1 MRIAGVIM
9 GWIVLIVVSNRV
21 RADYFHYP
29 AGVAQV
35 ALVAVGVALALMTV
49 NALRPGRLR
58 WAPRAFVV
66 VTVAAALSHLG
77 MLSRVGPSFEVPPLL
92 FFGILGGICANYAFS
107 LRVGIM
113 LSVAMSLLFAGFS
126 VPTRRSLMLGALDGI
141 YMVIMCLAVT
151 RLLQLAYQIVT
162 EAERSSARMI
172 VLREATARATRRTYE
187 RRRWDGVVHDK
198 FLGALQLG
206 AREPES
212 SQNSR
217 ELAADAL
224 AALDERR
231 PGQSISTFA
240 DAVGRAAS
248 RLGLDVDLTTDGT
261 LAASPVA
268 DALGQATTEAL
279 TNVARHAGVA
289 RASVAM
295 VSDEDGVTVTIADRG
310 RGFDRADAPTGR
322 AGIALGIEERL
333 RSIGGTAHIAS
344 GRGRGTT
351 VTLRWRRGSGEDA
364 DSTRWRPGSLIALRD
379 ALVAVF
385 LAHVAIGVFHDPEY
399 RHDWAE
405 WVGLAAFGAATVLAG
420 IAGPSRRAWLATTAL
435 LAGASGFLSWELVAQ
450 APLDWRFWWGGAS
463 TAAVALLVIRY
474 GPRAGVAT
482 LGITIA
488 VDAVAGSL
496 GRPLPVEGLVWN
508 YVIAVIGLV
517 LAIMVKRGLDQTL
530 AIIGRAA
537 SDEADLRGVLA
548 EEQEVASEGARRRRQ
563 LSSEVEPLLRRLA
576 AGEPVD
582 EDARRAMV
590 RAEARTRDSLVAGY
604 LLDDALEARV
614 DEARDR
620 GVRVVLSARKAGRSV
635 ELDAFRSLAVAAL
648 DGAGAR
654 SSVTVAWTPSSG
666 QPRRGTITMVGP
678 RREASGDVHG
688 IIEDARRRL
697 RVEVSFDEDSVLIE
711 CYPLGAAGTLE
722 TAAV

>member
-1 MRIAGVIM
+1 M
-9 GWIVLIVVSNRV
+9 
-21 RADYFHYP
+21 
-29 AGVAQV
+29 
-35 ALVAVGVALALMTV
+35 
-49 NALRPGRLR
+49 
-58 WAPRAFVV
+58 
-66 VTVAAALSHLG
+66 
-77 MLSRVGPSFEVPPLL
+77 
-92 FFGILGGICANYAFS
+92 
-107 LRVGIM
+107 
-113 LSVAMSLLFAGFS
+113 
-126 VPTRRSLMLGALDGI
+126 
-141 YMVIMCLAVT
+141 
-151 RLLQLAYQIVT
+151 
-162 EAERSSARMI
+162 
-172 VLREATARATRRTYE
+172 
-187 RRRWDGVVHDK
+187 
-198 FLGALQLG
+198 
-206 AREPES
+206 
-212 SQNSR
+212 
-217 ELAADAL
+217 
-224 AALDERR
+224 
-231 PGQSISTFA
+231 
-240 DAVGRAAS
+240 
-248 RLGLDVDLTTDGT
+248 
-261 LAASPVA
+261 A

-279 TNVARHAGVA
+279 TGVARHAEVA

-322 AGIALGIEERL
+322 AGIALGIGRL
-333 RSIGGTAHIAS
+333 RSIGGTAHVAS

-420 IAGPSRRAWLATTAL
+420 IAGPSRRAWLTTTAL
-435 LAGASGFLSWELVAQ
+435 LARASGFLSWELVAQ

-463 TAAVALLVIRY
+463 TAPVALLVIRY
-474 GPRAGVAT
+474 GPRVGVAT
-482 LGITIA
+482 LRITIA
-488 VDAVAGSL
+488 VDAVAPL
-496 GRPLPVEGLVWN
+496 GRPLPVEGLVWS

-517 LAIMVKRGLDQTL
+517 LAIAG
-530 AIIGRAA
+530 
-537 SDEADLRGVLA
+537 EARPRPDVGDLRIRAGGVRT
-548 EEQEVASEGARRRRQ
+548 GGPARRPRRAGRQ
-563 LSSEVEPLLRRLA
+563 RGRRGRQRRHPKVEPLLRRLA

-620 GVRVVLSARKAGRSV
+620 GVRVVLSARRPAAPSSWTPSVRSPWPRSTGR
-635 ELDAFRSLAVAAL
+635 
-648 DGAGAR
+648 GR

-678 RREASGDVHG
+678 RREGVRG
-688 IIEDARRRL
+688 RARHHRGRPPGL